1 MSTSSHIIS
10 PIEGS
15 PHTHTIILLHGR
27 DSQASEFASE
37 FFECE
42 ATGPEAD
49 RTLTALF
56 PTVRW
61 VFPQAKTLRSERFD
75 TEMSQWF
82 DMWSLEDV
90 QDRSELQVPGLQ
102 SSVDLIIKIIKAE
115 ELFVPRG
122 RIFLGGISQGFAT
135 YVLLSPPQPIPLPI
149 DP

>member
-1 MSTSSHIIS
+1 
-10 PIEGS
+10 
-15 PHTHTIILLHGR
+15 
-27 DSQASEFASE
+27 
-37 FFECE
+37 
-42 ATGPEAD
+42 
-49 RTLTALF
+49 LTALF

-122 RIFLGGISQGFAT
+122 RIFLGGISQGFTT
-135 YVLLSPPQPIPLPI
+135 YVLLSPPAANSPAY
-149 DP
+149 